1 MNIEPT
7 NNMNTTNTTNTATTT
22 TREVT
27 PQWADGNLGTHK
39 IKTVEITPE
48 KMKDLLAA
56 HPAYVCRL
64 FNGQMS
70 IQIGKTFNERVTERL
85 AEAGLTKGDEE
96 KNEDWKQRSYQAA
109 KAVAKDVAAEVFD
122 FFAIALDNASSTR
135 RKAKRVLTNFDAVVA
150 MVAAKWT
157 ITTEEKRAKLAAS
170 LELAY
175 SADMTTEDMLDAIK
189 AAFKPAVVA
198 TVEDVL

>member
-1 MNIEPT
+1 
-7 NNMNTTNTTNTATTT
+7 MNTTNTMNSTVTT

-27 PQWADGNLGTHK
+27 PQWAEGNLGTHK
-39 IKTVEITPE
+39 IKTVEITPD

-70 IQIGKTFNERVTERL
+70 IQIGKTFNERVTEKL
-85 AEAGLTKGDEE
+85 AEAGLTKGEEE

-109 KAVAKDVAAEVFD
+109 KSVAADVALTTFD
-122 FFAIALDNASSTR
+122 FFEVALDNASATR
-135 RKAKRVLTNFDAVVA
+135 RKAKRVLTNYDAVIA
-150 MVAAKWT
+150 MVTAKWAS
-157 ITTEEKRAKLAAS
+157 TTEEKRAKLAAS
-170 LELAY
+170 LEIAY
-175 SADMTTEDMLDAIK
+175 SADMNTEAMLEAIK
-189 AAFKPAVVA
+189 AAYKPAVVA